1 MLNNIS
7 NFDDLNLYKHIE
19 FIKNGTTYVKEGNTY
34 KTYQLSD
41 LYLDNYTSS
50 TKSLLNKTTTFNSTQ
65 IIETYE
71 TNDFKQLLQNEI
83 NASID
88 YIPRTIYI
96 LSKDILKHRRAD
108 KGEADVWLAKGG
120 TWADENI
127 QVTATGSNDSGVSW
141 IVETEGKRIFHAGD
155 LCNWYAR
162 FLADGNKDR
171 QPYSEEL
178 GEDIDPVA
186 EEKRFLGELKDIQKI
201 AKGFELVMFPVDGR
215 IGNGYTLGA
224 RQFIERFQVGMFVPM
239 HFVQSGFESAWRM
252 EPFCQE
258 KHVPFWRIA
267 CEGDSIVLADGM
279 SIRHTRVEDIPQL
292 QALFSHARSFMLET
306 GNPSQWTAAY
316 PSEEL
321 LRKDIGS
328 RDSYVVED
336 EKQTVIATF
345 VLRGGVDPTYDV
357 IYEGRWLNDA
367 PYATIHRIASDGT
380 RKGILNLAMQFA
392 LLNYN
397 NIRIDTH
404 RDNQVMRN
412 AITKEGFV
420 YCGVIHCW
428 NGDERVAYQFR
439 K

>member
-1 MLNNIS
+1 MIRLTYIFHS
-7 NFDDLNLYKHIE
+7 GFVVETAAGILVFDYWLDLANVLPKCLSRRGGRHV
-19 FIKNGTTYVKEGNTY
+19 YVFASHFHKDHFTKDIFGW
-34 KTYQLSD
+34 KQSLGSD
-41 LYLDNYTSS
+41 VT
-50 TKSLLNKTTTFNSTQ
+50 
-65 IIETYE
+65 
-71 TNDFKQLLQNEI
+71 
-83 NASID
+83 
-88 YIPRTIYI
+88 YI
-96 LSKDILKHRRAD
+96 LSKDILKHSRAD

-141 IVETEGKRIFHAGD
+141 IVETGGNRIFHAGD

-162 FLADGNKDR
+162 FLADGNKYR

-239 HFVQSGFESAWRM
+239 HFVLSGFESAWRM

-279 SIRHTRVEDIPQL
+279 SIRHTRMEDIPQL

-380 RKGILNLAMQFA
+380 RKGILHLAMQFA
-392 LLNYN
+392 QLDYN

-412 AITKEGFV
+412 AIAKEGFV
-420 YCGVIHCW
+420 YCGIIHCW

>member
-1 MLNNIS
+1 MIRLTYIFHS
-7 NFDDLNLYKHIE
+7 GFVVETAAGILVFDYWLDLANVLPKCLSRRGGRHV
-19 FIKNGTTYVKEGNTY
+19 YVFASHFHKDHFTKDIFGW
-34 KTYQLSD
+34 KQSLGSD
-41 LYLDNYTSS
+41 VT
-50 TKSLLNKTTTFNSTQ
+50 
-65 IIETYE
+65 
-71 TNDFKQLLQNEI
+71 
-83 NASID
+83 
-88 YIPRTIYI
+88 YI

-141 IVETEGKRIFHAGD
+141 IVETGGNRIFHAGD

-162 FLADGNKDR
+162 FLADGNKYR

-201 AKGFELVMFPVDGR
+201 AKGFDLVMFPVDGR

-239 HFVQSGFESAWRM
+239 HFVLSGFESAWRM

-267 CEGDSIVLADGM
+267 CEGDSIVLADGV
-279 SIRHTRVEDIPQL
+279 SIRQTRVEDIPRL

-345 VLRGGVDPTYDV
+345 VLRCGIDPTYDV

-380 RKGILNLAMQFA
+380 RKGILHLVMQFA
-392 LLNYN
+392 QLDYN

-412 AITKEGFV
+412 AIAKEGFV
-420 YCGVIHCW
+420 YCGIIHCW

>member
-1 MLNNIS
+1 MIRLTYIFHS
-7 NFDDLNLYKHIE
+7 GFVVETAAGILVFDYWLDLANVLPKCLSRRGGRHV
-19 FIKNGTTYVKEGNTY
+19 YVFASHFHKDHFTKDIFGW
-34 KTYQLSD
+34 KQSLGSD
-41 LYLDNYTSS
+41 VT
-50 TKSLLNKTTTFNSTQ
+50 
-65 IIETYE
+65 
-71 TNDFKQLLQNEI
+71 
-83 NASID
+83 
-88 YIPRTIYI
+88 YI
-96 LSKDILKHRRAD
+96 LSKDILKHSRAD

-141 IVETEGKRIFHAGD
+141 IVETGGNRIFHAGD

-162 FLADGNKDR
+162 FLADGNKYR

-201 AKGFELVMFPVDGR
+201 AKGFDLVMFPVDGR

-224 RQFIERFQVGMFVPM
+224 REFIERFQVGMFVPM
-239 HFVQSGFESAWRM
+239 HFVLSGFESAWRM

-267 CEGDSIVLADGM
+267 CEGDSIVLADGV
-279 SIRHTRVEDIPQL
+279 SIRHTRVEDIPRL

-380 RKGILNLAMQFA
+380 RKGILHLAMQFA
-392 LLNYN
+392 QLDYN

-412 AITKEGFV
+412 AIAKEGFV
-420 YCGVIHCW
+420 YCGIIHCW

>member
-1 MLNNIS
+1 MIRLTYIFHS
-7 NFDDLNLYKHIE
+7 GFVVETAAGILVFDYWLDLANVLPKCLSRRGGRHV
-19 FIKNGTTYVKEGNTY
+19 YVFASHFHKDHFTKDIFGW
-34 KTYQLSD
+34 KQSLGSD
-41 LYLDNYTSS
+41 VT
-50 TKSLLNKTTTFNSTQ
+50 
-65 IIETYE
+65 
-71 TNDFKQLLQNEI
+71 
-83 NASID
+83 
-88 YIPRTIYI
+88 YI
-96 LSKDILKHRRAD
+96 LSKDILKHSRAD

-141 IVETEGKRIFHAGD
+141 IVETGGNRIFHAGD

-162 FLADGNKDR
+162 FLADGNKYR

-186 EEKRFLGELKDIQKI
+186 EEKRFLGELKGIQKI
-201 AKGFELVMFPVDGR
+201 AKGFDLVMFPVDGR

-224 RQFIERFQVGMFVPM
+224 RQFIKRFQVGMFVPM
-239 HFVQSGFESAWRM
+239 HFVLSGFESAWRM

-267 CEGDSIVLADGM
+267 CEGDSIVLADGV
-279 SIRHTRVEDIPQL
+279 SIRHTRMEDIPRL

-380 RKGILNLAMQFA
+380 RKGILHLVMQFA
-392 LLNYN
+392 QLDYN

-412 AITKEGFV
+412 AIAKEGFV
-420 YCGVIHCW
+420 YCGIIHCW

>member
-1 MLNNIS
+1 MIRLTYIFHS
-7 NFDDLNLYKHIE
+7 GFVVETAAGILVFDYWLDLANVLPKCLSRRGGRHV
-19 FIKNGTTYVKEGNTY
+19 YVFASHFHKDHFTKDIFGW
-34 KTYQLSD
+34 KQSLGSD
-41 LYLDNYTSS
+41 VT
-50 TKSLLNKTTTFNSTQ
+50 
-65 IIETYE
+65 
-71 TNDFKQLLQNEI
+71 
-83 NASID
+83 
-88 YIPRTIYI
+88 YI
-96 LSKDILKHRRAD
+96 LSKDILKHSRAD

-141 IVETEGKRIFHAGD
+141 IVETGGNRIFHAGD

-162 FLADGNKDR
+162 FLADGNKYR

-201 AKGFELVMFPVDGR
+201 AKGFDLVMFPVDGR

-239 HFVQSGFESAWRM
+239 HFVLSGFESAWRM

-267 CEGDSIVLADGM
+267 CEGDSIVLADGV
-279 SIRHTRVEDIPQL
+279 SIRHTRVEDIPRL

-380 RKGILNLAMQFA
+380 RKGILHLVMQFA
-392 LLNYN
+392 QLDYN

-412 AITKEGFV
+412 AIAKEGFV
-420 YCGVIHCW
+420 YCGIIHCW

>member
-1 MLNNIS
+1 MIRLTYIFHS
-7 NFDDLNLYKHIE
+7 GFVVETAAGILVFDYWLDLANVLPKCLSRRGGRHV
-19 FIKNGTTYVKEGNTY
+19 YVFASHFHEDHFTKDIFGW
-34 KTYQLSD
+34 KQSLGSD
-41 LYLDNYTSS
+41 VT
-50 TKSLLNKTTTFNSTQ
+50 
-65 IIETYE
+65 
-71 TNDFKQLLQNEI
+71 
-83 NASID
+83 
-88 YIPRTIYI
+88 YI
-96 LSKDILKHRRAD
+96 LSKDILKHSRAD

-141 IVETEGKRIFHAGD
+141 IVETGGNRIFHAGD

-162 FLADGNKDR
+162 FLADGNKYR

-186 EEKRFLGELKDIQKI
+186 EEKRFLGELKGIQKI
-201 AKGFELVMFPVDGR
+201 AKGFDLVMFPVDGR

-239 HFVQSGFESAWRM
+239 HFVLSGFESAWRM

-267 CEGDSIVLADGM
+267 CEGDSIVLADGV
-279 SIRHTRVEDIPQL
+279 SIRHTRVEDIPRL

-380 RKGILNLAMQFA
+380 RKGILHLAMQFA
-392 LLNYN
+392 QLDYN

-412 AITKEGFV
+412 AIAKEGFV
-420 YCGVIHCW
+420 YCGIIHCW

>member
-1 MLNNIS
+1 MIRLTYIFHS
-7 NFDDLNLYKHIE
+7 GFVVETAAGILVFDYWLDLANVLPKCLSRRGGRHV
-19 FIKNGTTYVKEGNTY
+19 YVFASHFHKDHFTKDIFGW
-34 KTYQLSD
+34 KQSLGSD
-41 LYLDNYTSS
+41 VT
-50 TKSLLNKTTTFNSTQ
+50 
-65 IIETYE
+65 
-71 TNDFKQLLQNEI
+71 
-83 NASID
+83 
-88 YIPRTIYI
+88 YI
-96 LSKDILKHRRAD
+96 LSKDILKHSRAD

-141 IVETEGKRIFHAGD
+141 IVETGGNRIFHAGD

-162 FLADGNKDR
+162 FLADGNKYR

-201 AKGFELVMFPVDGR
+201 AKGFDLVMFPVDGR

-267 CEGDSIVLADGM
+267 CEGDSIVLADGV
-279 SIRHTRVEDIPQL
+279 SIRHTRVEDIPRL

-380 RKGILNLAMQFA
+380 RKGILHLAMQFA
-392 LLNYN
+392 LLDYR

>member
-1 MLNNIS
+1 MIRLTYIFHS
-7 NFDDLNLYKHIE
+7 GFVVETAAGILVFDYWLDLANVLPKCLSRRGGRHV
-19 FIKNGTTYVKEGNTY
+19 YVFASHFHKDHFTKDIFGW
-34 KTYQLSD
+34 KQSLGSD
-41 LYLDNYTSS
+41 VT
-50 TKSLLNKTTTFNSTQ
+50 
-65 IIETYE
+65 
-71 TNDFKQLLQNEI
+71 
-83 NASID
+83 
-88 YIPRTIYI
+88 YI
-96 LSKDILKHRRAD
+96 LSKDILKHSRAD

-141 IVETEGKRIFHAGD
+141 IVETGGNRIFHAGD

-162 FLADGNKDR
+162 FLADGNKYR

-201 AKGFELVMFPVDGR
+201 AKGFDLVMFPVDGR

-239 HFVQSGFESAWRM
+239 HFVLSGFESAWRM

-267 CEGDSIVLADGM
+267 CEGDSIVLADGV
-279 SIRHTRVEDIPQL
+279 SIRHTRVEDIPRL

-380 RKGILNLAMQFA
+380 RKGILHLAMQFA
-392 LLNYN
+392 QLDYN

-404 RDNQVMRN
+404 RDNRVMRN
-412 AITKEGFV
+412 AIAKEGFV
-420 YCGVIHCW
+420 YCGIIHCW

>member
-1 MLNNIS
+1 MIRLTYIFHS
-7 NFDDLNLYKHIE
+7 GFVVETAAGILVFDYWLDLANVLPKC
-19 FIKNGTTYVKEGNTY
+19 
-34 KTYQLSD
+34 LSRRGGRHVYGFASHFHKD
-41 LYLDNYTSS
+41 HF
-50 TKSLLNKTTTFNSTQ
+50 TKDIFGWKQSLGSDVT
-65 IIETYE
+65 
-71 TNDFKQLLQNEI
+71 
-83 NASID
+83 
-88 YIPRTIYI
+88 YI
-96 LSKDILKHRRAD
+96 LSKDILKHSRAD

-141 IVETEGKRIFHAGD
+141 IVETGGNRIFHAGD

-162 FLADGNKDR
+162 FLADGNKYR

-201 AKGFELVMFPVDGR
+201 AKGFDLVMFPVDGR

-239 HFVQSGFESAWRM
+239 HFVLSGFESAWRM

-267 CEGDSIVLADGM
+267 CEGDSIVLADGV
-279 SIRHTRVEDIPQL
+279 SIRHTRVEDIPRL

-380 RKGILNLAMQFA
+380 RKGILHLAMQFA
-392 LLNYN
+392 QLDYN

-412 AITKEGFV
+412 AIAKEGFV
-420 YCGVIHCW
+420 YCGIIHCW

>member
-1 MLNNIS
+1 MIRLTYIFHS
-7 NFDDLNLYKHIE
+7 GFVVETAAGILVFDYWLDLANVLPKCLSRRGGRHV
-19 FIKNGTTYVKEGNTY
+19 YVFASHFHEDHFTKDIFGW
-34 KTYQLSD
+34 KQSLGSD
-41 LYLDNYTSS
+41 VT
-50 TKSLLNKTTTFNSTQ
+50 
-65 IIETYE
+65 
-71 TNDFKQLLQNEI
+71 
-83 NASID
+83 
-88 YIPRTIYI
+88 YI
-96 LSKDILKHRRAD
+96 LSKDILKHSRAD

-141 IVETEGKRIFHAGD
+141 IVETGGNRIFHAGD

-162 FLADGNKDR
+162 FLADGNKYR

-201 AKGFELVMFPVDGR
+201 AKGFDLVMFPVDGR

-239 HFVQSGFESAWRM
+239 HFVLSGFESAWRM

-267 CEGDSIVLADGM
+267 CEGDSIVLADGV

-380 RKGILNLAMQFA
+380 RKGILHLAMQFA
-392 LLNYN
+392 LLDYR

-412 AITKEGFV
+412 AIAKEGFV
-420 YCGVIHCW
+420 YCGIIHCW
-428 NGDERVAYQFR
+428 NGDERVAYQFQ

>member
-1 MLNNIS
+1 MIRLTYIFHS
-7 NFDDLNLYKHIE
+7 GFVVETAAGILVFDYWLDLANVLPKCLSRRGGRHV
-19 FIKNGTTYVKEGNTY
+19 YVFASHFHKDHFTKDIFGW
-34 KTYQLSD
+34 KQSLGSD
-41 LYLDNYTSS
+41 VT
-50 TKSLLNKTTTFNSTQ
+50 
-65 IIETYE
+65 
-71 TNDFKQLLQNEI
+71 
-83 NASID
+83 
-88 YIPRTIYI
+88 YI
-96 LSKDILKHRRAD
+96 LSKDILKHSRAD

-141 IVETEGKRIFHAGD
+141 IVETGGNRIFHAGD

-162 FLADGNKDR
+162 FLADGNKYR

-201 AKGFELVMFPVDGR
+201 AKGFDLVMFPVDGR

-239 HFVQSGFESAWRM
+239 HFVLSGFESAWRM

-267 CEGDSIVLADGM
+267 CEGDSIVLADGV
-279 SIRHTRVEDIPQL
+279 SIRHTRVEDIPRI

-380 RKGILNLAMQFA
+380 RKGILHLVMQFA
-392 LLNYN
+392 QLDYN

-412 AITKEGFV
+412 AIAKEGFV
-420 YCGVIHCW
+420 YCGIIHCW

>member
-1 MLNNIS
+1 MIRLTYIFHS
-7 NFDDLNLYKHIE
+7 GFVVETAAGILVFDYWLDLANVLPKCLSRRGGRHV
-19 FIKNGTTYVKEGNTY
+19 YVFASHFHKDHFTKDIFGW
-34 KTYQLSD
+34 KQSLGSD
-41 LYLDNYTSS
+41 VT
-50 TKSLLNKTTTFNSTQ
+50 
-65 IIETYE
+65 
-71 TNDFKQLLQNEI
+71 
-83 NASID
+83 
-88 YIPRTIYI
+88 YI
-96 LSKDILKHRRAD
+96 LSKDILKHSRAD

-141 IVETEGKRIFHAGD
+141 IVETGGNRIFHAGD

-162 FLADGNKDR
+162 FLADGNKYR

-186 EEKRFLGELKDIQKI
+186 EEKRFLGELKGIQKI
-201 AKGFELVMFPVDGR
+201 AKGFDLVMFPVDGR

-267 CEGDSIVLADGM
+267 CEGDSIVLADGV
-279 SIRHTRVEDIPQL
+279 SIRHTRVEDIPRL

-316 PSEEL
+316 TSEEL

-345 VLRGGVDPTYDV
+345 VLRCGIDPTYDV

-380 RKGILNLAMQFA
+380 RKGILHLVMQFA
-392 LLNYN
+392 LLDYR

-412 AITKEGFV
+412 AIAKEGFV
-420 YCGVIHCW
+420 YCGIIHCW
-428 NGDERVAYQFR
+428 NGDERVAYQFQ